1 MVIVKDAIIGK
12 IRKAIDDIVPSG
24 TTDSFVSDANNELWQ
39 ATIHAAIEL
48 SLELPIDMLDVT
60 VYSGT
65 GTIDNA
71 RGFAYALLPTDYLRF
86 VSIDV
91 AGWKGIVRE
100 LIEQGSDA
108 EKMQRSVWSRGTA
121 SKPKAMLDTDET
133 GKKVIAWWP
142 GSADFK
148 DAQIAYIAAP
158 EVVNNVTA
166 EITTVPAVVCAIRE
180 EAEHKVIYR
189 AASIFFEGKKEPE
202 TAEKFRNLSNTI

>member
-1 MVIVKDAIIGK
+1 MVIVKDTIIGK
-12 IRKAIDDIVPSG
+12 IRKAIDDIAPSG
-24 TTDSFVSDANNELWQ
+24 TTDSFVSDANDELWQ
-39 ATIHAAIEL
+39 ATIHAATEL

-71 RGFAYALLPTDYLRF
+71 RGFAYALLPSDYLRF

-133 GKKVIAWWP
+133 GKKVIVWWP
-142 GSADFK
+142 GSDSYQ
-148 DAQIAYIAAP
+148 DAQVAYIAAP
-158 EVVNNVTA
+158 NSTTSTTQ
-166 EITTVPAVVCAIRE
+166 ITCAIRK
-180 EAEHKVIYR
+180 EAEQQVVYR
-189 AASIFFEGKKEPE
+189 AAAIFFEGKKEG
-202 TAEKFRNLSNTI
+202 TIADRFRNL